1 MKGIVW
7 HGPEQMSV
15 EEVPEPAIEPGTV
28 IVRPTATG
36 ICGSEIEG
44 YLGRMGNR
52 TPPLVMG
59 HEFAGTVTEVGEGVD
74 EGLIGRLV
82 AVNPLS
88 SDGTCRLCRAGLT
101 NLCPNRRLVG
111 IHSPGGFAEYT
122 LAPAENVYPL
132 PDGV

>member
-15 EEVPEPAIEPGTV
+15 EEVPEPEIEPGAV

-59 HEFAGTVTEVGEGVD
+59 HEFAGTVTEVGEG
-74 EGLIGRLV
+74 
-82 AVNPLS
+82 
-88 SDGTCRLCRAGLT
+88 
-101 NLCPNRRLVG
+101 
-111 IHSPGGFAEYT
+111 
-122 LAPAENVYPL
+122 
-132 PDGV
+132 

>member
-7 HGPEQMSV
+7 HGPEEMSF
-15 EEVPEPAIEPGTV
+15 EEVPEPAVEPGTV
-28 IVRPTATG
+28 VVRPTATG

-74 EGLIGRLV
+74 QSVSESQ
-82 AVNPLS
+82 A
-88 SDGTCRLCRAGLT
+88 
-101 NLCPNRRLVG
+101 RR
-111 IHSPGGFAEYT
+111 H
-122 LAPAENVYPL
+122 PL
-132 PDGV
+132 PWRLRGIRARARDERISASRWRRGTHGRPRRASRQWRPRREARAR